1 MTASADLVVTNA
13 EVHTLAD
20 PDETHEALAVRDG
33 SIVRVGDAY
42 EIEFLDGVDTKV
54 VDCDGGVVI
63 PGFVDAHTHLEMVG
77 RHLVHADLR
86 DVDSAEAAVDRLRE
100 RAAET
105 DGPVLGYGYD
115 ESTWDEARY
124 LIREDLDAVAT
135 DRPVVAFREDMH
147 TASVN
152 TAALDAHR
160 DAMPEADVHT
170 QGGEPTGVVVEE
182 AVDPLFAAVEPDVAG
197 TEELVRAAQRRANEL
212 GVTEVHDMCRG
223 SHKPRVYRD
232 LDAAGELSLRVR
244 LNYWTDHLDAVLE
257 TGLRSGHGSDRVEMG
272 AVKTYT
278 DGSFGGR
285 TAKVTAPYADAL
297 DGDDGGSGAT
307 ESENGAT
314 GRWVVDPEELEA
326 FVAEAADADLQ
337 FTAHA
342 IGDAAV
348 AGVLDVFERHDAE
361 RLRHRVEHAELLDDA
376 LVERFAEVGAVA
388 SVQPNFLKWAR
399 EGGLYESRLGERRRE
414 VMPFRDLLNAGVPL
428 AFGSDCM
435 PLDPL
440 FGVQQAVTAPEPRQ
454 RLTVTEA
461 LRAYSRGGAYAAGA
475 EAERGTVAVGKCAD
489 LVVLDESPWEVDP
502 AAIADIDV
510 THTVVGGDVVYER

>member
-33 SIVRVGDAY
+33 RIVRLGDAY
-42 EIEFLDGVDTKV
+42 EVDFLAGVDTTV
-54 VDCDGGVVI
+54 VDCDGGVVL

-86 DVDSAEAAVDRLRE
+86 GVGSAEAAVDRLRE

-115 ESTWDEARY
+115 ESTWEGARY
-124 LIREDLDAVAT
+124 LTRGDLDAVAT
-135 DRPVVAFREDMH
+135 GRPVVAFREDMH

-152 TAALDAHR
+152 GAALDAYR
-160 DAMPEADVHT
+160 DAMPDADVHT
-170 QGGEPTGVVVEE
+170 QGEEPTGVVVEE
-182 AVDPLFAAVEPDVAG
+182 AVDPLFAAFEPDVDE
-197 TEELVRAAQRRANEL
+197 TEKLLDAAQRRANEL

-223 SHKPRVYRD
+223 SHKPRVYRE

-244 LNYWTDHLDAVLE
+244 LNYWTDHLDAVVE
-257 TGLRSGHGSDRVEMG
+257 TGLRSGHGSDRVETG

-285 TAKVTAPYADAL
+285 TAKLTEPYADAP
-297 DGDDGGSGAT
+297 DGK
-307 ESENGAT
+307 ESEAGDPT
-314 GRWVVDPEELEA
+314 GRWVVAPDELET
-326 FVAEAADADLQ
+326 FVADAAAADLQ

-376 LVERFAEVGAVA
+376 LVERFAAVGAVA

-414 VMPFRDLLNAGVPL
+414 VMPFRDLLDAGVPL

-461 LRAYSRGGAYAAGA
+461 LRAYTHGGAYAAGA
-475 EAERGTVAVGKCAD
+475 EADRGTVAVDKRAD
-489 LVVLDESPWEVDP
+489 LVVLDESPWAVDSGR
-502 AAIADIDV
+502 IADIDA
-510 THTVVGGDVVYER
+510 THTLVGGEVVYER